1 MTKVCKNS
9 FNGKLKLYQ
18 CIGVCVCVCVCVC
31 VFFKLEGSNGVH
43 VALIINDVR
52 VQGYQKF

>member
-18 CIGVCVCVCVCVC
+18 CIGVCVCVCI
-31 VFFKLEGSNGVH
+31 FFKLEGSNGVH

>member
-18 CIGVCVCVCVCVC
+18 CVCVCV
-31 VFFKLEGSNGVH
+31 FKLEGSNGVH

-52 VQGYQKF
+52 VQANQKF

>member
-1 MTKVCKNS
+1 VTKVCKNS

-18 CIGVCVCVCVCVC
+18 CVCVCVCLFF
-31 VFFKLEGSNGVH
+31 FFKLEGSNGVH

-52 VQGYQKF
+52 VQAYQKF